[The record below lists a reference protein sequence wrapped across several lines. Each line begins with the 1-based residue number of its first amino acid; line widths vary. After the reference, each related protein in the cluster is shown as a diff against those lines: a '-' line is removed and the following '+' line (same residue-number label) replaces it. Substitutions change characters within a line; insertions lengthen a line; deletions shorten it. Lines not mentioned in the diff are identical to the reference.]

1 MLMEWK
7 RERPEGCISD
17 LEFDEWRA
25 LELDAGAALALT
37 EHVAGCQRCQQRRA
51 LLEAQA
57 AEFLQRFPELDL
69 PALTT
74 TKSSVRAKSSTEIA
88 HESSHRA
95 RARGSI
101 VSWRRGWA
109 IASGLAGLAA
119 AALALLLLR
128 PVEPASD
135 GELGTRIKG
144 SSRLGFFVKRGNQ
157 VLPGGDEEVV
167 HPHDLLRFTLTT
179 VRPSHTAILS
189 LDGAGVASV
198 YHPAGAQSQ
207 RFGVV
212 RDEALDQS
220 IDLDATLGRERIWAV
235 FCEAPFEVEPLRA
248 QLEADR
254 ELKVPA
260 GCTVDQLT
268 LVKQAGP

>member
-1 MLMEWK
+1 MLIELQ

-25 LELDAGAALALT
+25 LELDAGAVEALT
-37 EHVAGCQRCQQRRA
+37 AHVTGCKRCQKRRA

-57 AEFLQRFPELDL
+57 DEFLRRYPELDL
-69 PALTT
+69 PALAS
-74 TKSSVRAKSSTEIA
+74 TKSSVRPASRT
-88 HESSHRA
+88 
-95 RARGSI
+95 RGTI

-128 PVEPASD
+128 PVEPVAD
-135 GELGTRIKG
+135 AELGTRIKG
-144 SSRLGFFVKRGNQ
+144 SSRLGFFVKRGDQ

-167 HPHDLLRFTLTT
+167 YPRDLLRFTLTT
-179 VRPSHTAILS
+179 VKTSHTAILS

-198 YHPAGAQSQ
+198 YHPAAPQSQ

-220 IDLDATLGRERIWAV
+220 IELDATLGRERIWAV
-235 FCEAPFEVEPLRA
+235 FCDAPFEVEPLRA
-248 QLEADR
+248 RLEAKR
-254 ELKVPA
+254 ELEVPA
-260 GCTVDQLT
+260 GCTIDQLT
-268 LVKQAGP
+268 VVKQAGP